1 MFLLGVGKTFLLKF
15 YSSLLNAKLLYD
27 RNLDIISPRI
37 VERTSIWLRY
47 NILTRLIEPKRPLLQ
62 EFLVKM
68 KVIFDNEEE
77 EEEQSDDGD
86 SGNSHD
92 SNGCNMEDFFE
103 ISLHPELAAVQPA
116 AALIAPQRIDRY
128 SIV

>member
-1 MFLLGVGKTFLLKF
+1 
-15 YSSLLNAKLLYD
+15 
-27 RNLDIISPRI
+27 
-37 VERTSIWLRY
+37 
-47 NILTRLIEPKRPLLQ
+47 LIEPKRPLLQ

-77 EEEQSDDGD
+77 EEQSDDGD
-86 SGNSHD
+86 DDDSHD

-116 AALIAPQRIDRY
+116 AALIAPQVQLNESIDILLFDKIQTSLESCSY
-128 SIV
+128 SIEILKQLW